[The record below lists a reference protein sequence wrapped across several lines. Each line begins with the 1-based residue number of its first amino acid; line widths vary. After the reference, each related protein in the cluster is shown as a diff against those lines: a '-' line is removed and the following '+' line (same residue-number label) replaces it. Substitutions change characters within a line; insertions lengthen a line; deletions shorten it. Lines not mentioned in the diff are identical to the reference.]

1 MQLPSH
7 QSSSHANVTSIKS
20 TFASNRISVNF
31 KWPQQESVLKQ
42 IRTASCLD
50 TELEMRL
57 KDCGILRGEVIEEK
71 KVTRSLSGM
80 ARYCGR
86 RIPRKQIRI
95 SFDTFLARSRPGL
108 GNEAEIP
115 VKKTRRRNRNNR
127 RRKKEGDSSP
137 DDDKE
142 DKTVGP
148 EDDPDCKNSFTKLVK
163 TESASC
169 LVRAA

>member
-1 MQLPSH
+1 MQLPPH
-7 QSSSHANVTSIKS
+7 KSSSPANVTSIKS
-20 TFASNRISVNF
+20 TSASKKISVNF
-31 KWPQQESVLKQ
+31 KWPQEELVLKQ
-42 IRTASCLD
+42 MKTAALD

-57 KDCGILRGEVIEEK
+57 KDCGILREVTEEK
-71 KVTRSLSGM
+71 KVMTRSLSGM

-86 RIPRKQIRI
+86 KIPRKQIRI

-108 GNEAEIP
+108 GNEAENP

-127 RRKKEGDSSP
+127 RRKKEGDPSP
-137 DDDKE
+137 DDKE

-148 EDDPDCKNSFTKLVK
+148 AEDDPDWKNSFTKLVK